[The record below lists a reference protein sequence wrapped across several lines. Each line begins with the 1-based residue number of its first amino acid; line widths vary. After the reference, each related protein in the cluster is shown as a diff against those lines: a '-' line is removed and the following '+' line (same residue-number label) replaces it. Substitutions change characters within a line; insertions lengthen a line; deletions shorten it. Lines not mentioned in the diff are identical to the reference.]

1 MRCSGISH
9 PSATAPAVQVQ
20 AILESFIQK
29 SDIRTALGADGGQ
42 KLFETD
48 VISTSESNVLPVL
61 GYFSLVGLSR
71 YLCLLGQYEDSLKA
85 LAPLNPFNKQF
96 LYTLKVRALRVAR

>member
-1 MRCSGISH
+1 M
-9 PSATAPAVQVQ
+9 
-20 AILESFIQK
+20 ESFIQK
-29 SDIRTALGADGGQ
+29 SDIRTHLNMDGGQ

-48 VISTSESNVLPVL
+48 FISKNESNVLPVL

-71 YLCLLGQYEDSLKA
+71 YMCLLGQYEDCLKA

-96 LYTLKVRALRVAR
+96 LYTLKVRSRQPSPAPLPQQTVQPLTPIPRSTFC

>member
-1 MRCSGISH
+1 M
-9 PSATAPAVQVQ
+9 Q

-29 SDIRTALGADGGQ
+29 SDIRSSLNADGGQ

-48 VISTSESNVLPVL
+48 VISSNESNVLPVL

-71 YLCLLGQYEDSLKA
+71 YLCLMGQYEDCLKA

-96 LYTLKVRALRVAR
+96 LYTLKVRIRAAAPSLAPGLAHPL